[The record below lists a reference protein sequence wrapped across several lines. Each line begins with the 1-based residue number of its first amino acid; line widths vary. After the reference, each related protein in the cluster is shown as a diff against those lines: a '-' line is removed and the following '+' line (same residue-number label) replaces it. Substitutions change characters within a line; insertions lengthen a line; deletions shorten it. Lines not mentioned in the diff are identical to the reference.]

1 MDLRPQ
7 LSNLQTR
14 INDLSLRER
23 AILFLTITVIIYL
36 MVNSLLLLPLEKEQ
50 KQLIERTRALHGE
63 IAMLDQQAVA
73 VVEASRHD
81 PDAEQRQQLTQLEQR
96 STQLQQ
102 QIRDSISGLIEPRQM
117 TQALEQLL
125 TEQKKLHFIRIE
137 NLGPQPL
144 LDQFESEEGAVYR
157 HALHM
162 EMEGDFHSALAY
174 LQALETLE
182 WQFRW
187 DEVRLTMLEYPRARI
202 SLRVHTLSMQRGWL
216 GV

>member
-1 MDLRPQ
+1 MDMRQQ
-7 LSNLQTR
+7 LNNLQTR
-14 INDLSLRER
+14 IDDFSLRER
-23 AILFLTITVIIYL
+23 AILFLTITMVLYL
-36 MVNSLLLLPLEKEQ
+36 LVNGLLLLPLEKEQ
-50 KQLIERTRALHGE
+50 KQLLDRTRALHGE

-81 PDAEQRQQLTQLEQR
+81 PDAEQRQQLSQLEQR
-96 STQLQQ
+96 STQLQE
-102 QIRDSISGLIEPRQM
+102 QIQDSISGLIAPRQM

-125 TEQKKLHFIRIE
+125 TEQKKLKFIRIE

-144 LDQFESEEGAVYR
+144 LEQFESDEGAVYR
-157 HALHM
+157 HAVRM

-202 SLRVHTLSMQRGWL
+202 SFRVHTLSMQRGWL